1 MADRGSKY
9 RKIFETLQRE
19 IREGRYPAGVALPS
33 EERLVRR
40 FGVSRITA
48 VKAMDE
54 LVKQGLVFRKR
65 GAGTFATREA
75 RNESGQ
81 IGLIV
86 PGLAYGEIFPLIV
99 QELARIAQ
107 RDGYSLLLG
116 DISAPSPMKR
126 AHEACR
132 LARRFVESRVAGVV
146 FQPLAFLKTP
156 DRVSREILSMFKEA
170 NIPVVILDRDIASV
184 DAPHDFVG
192 IDNLAA
198 GRMVGAHMM
207 ERGAKRIHFLMKP
220 NCASVIRDRLD
231 GVRSVLAGRLPK
243 DHLIVAKADDAKAL
257 AKWFR
262 RARRPDAVIC
272 ESDYVAARFMATL
285 AKFGLSVPGDVMVSG
300 FDDVRYAEITNPP
313 LTTVH
318 QPCGDIA
325 DMVYRALR
333 ERMRDRDMP
342 SRKILLPAPLVVRGS
357 TGGAVRAKQVNNP
370 GGF

>member
-1 MADRGSKY
+1 MAERGSKY
-9 RKIFETLQRE
+9 RSIFETLRRE
-19 IREGRYPAGVALPS
+19 IRGGRYPAGVSLPS
-33 EERLVRR
+33 EERLIRR

-54 LVKQGLVFRKR
+54 LVKEGLVYRRR
-65 GAGTFATREA
+65 GVGTFVTCEA
-75 RNESGQ
+75 RSESGQ

-86 PGLAYGEIFPLIV
+86 PGLAYGEIFPPIT
-99 QELARIAQ
+99 QEITRIAQ
-107 RDGYSLLLG
+107 HDGFSLMLG

-132 LARRFVESRVAGVV
+132 VARRFVERRVAGVV

-156 DRVSREILSMFKEA
+156 DRVSREILTMFMDA
-170 NIPVVILDRDIASV
+170 DIPVVILDRDIAAA
-184 DAPHDFVG
+184 DIPHDFVG

-198 GRMVGAHMM
+198 GRLVGAHML
-207 ERGAKRIHFLMKP
+207 ERGAKRIHFLMRP

-231 GVRSVLAGRLPK
+231 GVRSALAGHLPK
-243 DHLIVAKADDAKAL
+243 DHLIIADAADAKTL
-257 AKWFR
+257 AKWFK

-285 AKFGLSVPGDVMVSG
+285 AKFGLAAPDDVLVSG

-318 QPCGDIA
+318 QPCEAIA
-325 DMVYRALR
+325 AMVYRALR
-333 ERMRDRDMP
+333 ERMRDREMP
-342 SRKILLPAPLVVRGS
+342 SRKILLPAPLVVRAS
-357 TGGAVRAKQVNNP
+357 TTRQRP
-370 GGF
+370 